1 MKAASV
7 KVYIVTYVALIALLA
22 LTLALSQLHLGV
34 FAPFV
39 ALTIACGKM
48 ILIVLYFMHL
58 RHASRLTWVFAA
70 AGFFW
75 LGILIVLA
83 MADYLS
89 RGR

>member
-1 MKAASV
+1 MKMASA
-7 KVYIVTYVALIALLA
+7 KVYVVTYVALIALLA

-58 RHASRLTWVFAA
+58 RHASRLTWVFAV